1 MPQDDLSVISFSILG
16 VGKITWEMPEHVR
29 EFFDALGEP
38 AVQQEFRGRVT
49 NNLKGFFC
57 AFSACFC
64 VHSSTPEMLNNIN
77 DALGMASTVNVGILK
92 KSP

>member
-16 VGKITWEMPEHVR
+16 VGKVTWEMPEHVR

-38 AVQQEFRGRVT
+38 AVQQEFKERLT
-49 NNLKGFFC
+49 HNLKGY
-57 AFSACFC
+57 FC
-64 VHSSTPEMLNNIN
+64 VLSGSLCVPSLVPELLNNIN
-77 DALGMASTVNVGILK
+77 HALDMASTVNVGILK